1 MLRKQWQEY
10 ALKARQISKRIITGD
25 EVNRAGT
32 RLIKVVDNLDI
43 YATAALNTKYAQE
56 GSKANVHTYWGGKQE
71 ISTEHTD
78 GSKGIFQTCGAISP
92 TNNAMD
98 IEIKDYMDSL
108 SENKQYN
115 TNTNMKQTIKLTES
129 KLRGMIQEAV
139 RRALTESIEGE
150 SNLDPEIVQAINNVA
165 KGKVDKNHYD
175 YYQDL
180 RFLKTQGYRVAGD
193 EVYRVSDK
201 TVVAKFLAIYGRKN
215 RNLECPVKD
224 VVVKFLE

>member
-1 MLRKQWQEY
+1 MNNQSMFVEGANPSMLWMQIADHLQMLSKSMMNTY
-10 ALKARQISKRIITGD
+10 KKRQTQGKDITWS
-25 EVNRAGT
+25 E
-32 RLIKVVDNLDI
+32 L
-43 YATAALNTKYAQE
+43 
-56 GSKANVHTYWGGKQE
+56 
-71 ISTEHTD
+71 
-78 GSKGIFQTCGAISP
+78 
-92 TNNAMD
+92 
-98 IEIKDYMDSL
+98 DYM
-108 SENKQYN
+108 NKELHNQLDVIIAGN
-115 TNTNMKQTIKLTES
+115 INIKESRNMKQTIKLTES
-129 KLRGMIQEAV
+129 KLRGMIHEAV

-215 RNLECPVKD
+215 RNLECPMKD